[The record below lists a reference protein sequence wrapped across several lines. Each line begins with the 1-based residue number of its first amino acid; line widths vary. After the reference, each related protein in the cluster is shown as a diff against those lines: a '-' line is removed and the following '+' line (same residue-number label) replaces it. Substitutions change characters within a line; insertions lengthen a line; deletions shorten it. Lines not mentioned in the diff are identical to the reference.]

1 MGSSIK
7 ELQER
12 AWQNKINHG
21 FDLENVNHEF
31 CLLYGE
37 VAEAFDAYNKKL
49 ELLEEELADIGI
61 YLFGLSK
68 MLNIDLED
76 AILKKMAKNE
86 KRVSSTTKRDFRWS
100 QVTDSNRR
108 PAHYE

>member
-1 MGSSIK
+1 MFLTMGSSIK

-37 VAEAFDAYNKKL
+37 VAEAFDAYNKKQ
-49 ELLEEELADIGI
+49 EHLEEELADIGI

-86 KRVSSTTKRDFRWS
+86 KRVYKNVNGVFLKVSED
-100 QVTDSNRR
+100 
-108 PAHYE
+108 E